1 MNWPDTLF
9 ETVPVTK
16 TGFTKEE
23 INELVLFCLS
33 DEYPRSV
40 TVPRTGTTFKLNNEI
55 GAALLY
61 KKLKGRTATAIFGTE
76 VYKKAKKRRRWTWN
90 VYSR

>member
-40 TVPRTGTTFKLNNEI
+40 TVPRTGTTFK
-55 GAALLY
+55 
-61 KKLKGRTATAIFGTE
+61 TE
-76 VYKKAKKRRRWTWN
+76 Q
-90 VYSR
+90 